1 MFKTRKI
8 VGLSIIIVI
17 LFLLFYYREPF
28 KLNFINTKSS
38 QEDTAENNNPL
49 YRSNVV
55 ITKFQMGWGKKY
67 FILIEFAT
75 PYNSSDQRRQL
86 TENEGRIKN
95 DFLTFTEEKEMSEWV
110 NTRDYEALKSRYLTI
125 VNKYMDKPV
134 KEIFLIKCFVQ

>member
-8 VGLSIIIVI
+8 VGFSIIIVI

-38 QEDTAENNNPL
+38 QEDTEENNNPL
-49 YRSNVV
+49 YRSKVV

-75 PYNSSDQRRQL
+75 PYNNSEQIIKL
-86 TENEGRIKN
+86 T
-95 DFLTFTEEKEMSEWV
+95 
-110 NTRDYEALKSRYLTI
+110 
-125 VNKYMDKPV
+125 
-134 KEIFLIKCFVQ
+134 